1 MSESTDI
8 PRLAADIDTRLEKGF
23 GRRRGTLVKRLRRA
37 GGGVPKW
44 LVRDAVLIGQAVEL
58 DSHPKLRKR
67 VDGAAV
73 KAAHDRIL
81 RHLDGINLHE
91 KRKDFWLGLAGSMAF
106 NILAIVALVVL
117 VLKWRGLI

>member
-23 GRRRGTLVKRLRRA
+23 GQRRGTLVKRLRRA
-37 GGGVPKW
+37 CGGVPKR
-44 LVRDAVLIGQAVEL
+44 LVRDAAVIGEAVEL

-73 KAAHDRIL
+73 KAAHGRITQ
-81 RHLDGINLHE
+81 HLDGIDLKE
-91 KRKDFWLGLAGSMAF
+91 RRKDYWLGLAARLTINMFLIG
-106 NILAIVALVVL
+106 ALVVL

>member
-1 MSESTDI
+1 M
-8 PRLAADIDTRLEKGF
+8 
-23 GRRRGTLVKRLRRA
+23 
-37 GGGVPKW
+37 PKW

-81 RHLDGINLHE
+81 RHLDGIDLNE